1 MDQPEKTK
9 IGPPRRNRRWPKVV
23 AAVVFTLVA
32 LILALPYGLSTT
44 PARNWLLA
52 KANATMTPGRV
63 EVSRFSFSWFRPTRI
78 DGFVIFDPRGKPVVS
93 SRTVVWERNLFQILF
108 DRPRFGTFRLN
119 NATVDIDRKAD
130 GSIDLVDALRPILT
144 GKPETSFRLVIEG
157 GLRLATPELAEPLA
171 SDRFAIVI
179 DRPAAPGEVSW
190 TMTLDHPDKSLA
202 VSGSYARWDG
212 RPKGENNLDLD
223 IQPRQW
229 PLQIRVGGDMV
240 PVVLDGDVKLA
251 RDDGRWSSRGKAKSI
266 KARVKGDE
274 VTASG
279 QWSVS
284 RDASGWRIEDL
295 KADLPFGHVEGSG
308 STSAAASEPID
319 VRGRIDLPALIRTL
333 PGTIRL
339 REGTTLDRGEAVVQ
353 IAAKEGQW
361 VGRVQVGDLSGHAG
375 ETLVTLREPATVIA
389 RATESNGA
397 FTLDSLAIDSA
408 FLKAEGSG
416 DLDHGV
422 KAAGSFDLGEL
433 GRQVGDFVDL
443 GDWAMTGRGDLR
455 AELTREGSTLN
466 GTVAAIMP
474 EATVGPEGDALAM
487 SGVKFTGAVRGDRS
501 ASLADWNWDANL
513 AVDSASRAG
522 LNLEHAT
529 LSVHEAPSGAIA
541 IDPIEATLNGGK
553 LRVFAEYDAGPS
565 RTLRLLPGTELV
577 DAEVNEEASRRV
589 LSFVAPVL
597 DGATRATGRVSAVID
612 HAEFPL
618 GEGATRRAEVQGKVV
633 FADLEFAPGPIAAD
647 LLRLIGR
654 SDSVLR
660 LDQPVNLA
668 IADGRIH
675 QSGLAIPVGKLARI
689 ELDGEVGFDKSL
701 DMRATIPFS
710 GEAFPNNPVL
720 ADVASGTRIVV
731 PITGTLSDPKLD
743 KAAFNEGLAQTGK
756 EAAIRAGAS
765 LIFRALTKPRDP
777 DAPPPLTPTERKA
790 NRLERR
796 RLKRGGT

>member
-23 AAVVFTLVA
+23 VAVVFTLVA
-32 LILALPYGLSTT
+32 LILALPYALSTT

-63 EVSRFSFSWFRPTRI
+63 EVSRFSFSWFRPTKI
-78 DGFVIFDPRGKPVVS
+78 SQFVLYDPRGKPVVS
-93 SRTVVWERNLFQILF
+93 SPSVIWERNLAQLLF
-108 DRPRFGTFRLN
+108 DRPRYGIVHLLK
-119 NATVDIDRKAD
+119 AKVDVERRPD
-130 GSIDLVDALRPILT
+130 GSIDLEEALRPILT

-157 GLRLATPELAEPLA
+157 RLRLATPELAEPFD
-171 SDRFAIVI
+171 SNRFGIVI
-179 DRPAAPGEVSW
+179 DRPAAPGNIAW
-190 TMTLDHPDKSLA
+190 TMSLDHPEKSLA

-212 RPKGENNLDLD
+212 RPKGQNNLDLD
-223 IQPRQW
+223 IQPKQW
-229 PLQIRVGGDMV
+229 PMQIRVGGDVV
-240 PVVLDGDVKLA
+240 PVVLDGDFNVA
-251 RDDGRWSSRGKAKSI
+251 RDDGRWSSRGSAKSI
-266 KARVKGDE
+266 KARVNGDE

-279 QWSVS
+279 EWFVS
-284 RDASGWRIEDL
+284 RDASGWRIEAL
-295 KADLPFGHVEGSG
+295 KVDLPFGRVEGSG

-333 PGTIRL
+333 PGTIKL

-353 IAAKEGQW
+353 LAAKEGRW

-375 ETLVTLREPATVIA
+375 GTLVTLREPATLIA
-389 RATESNGA
+389 RATETQGA
-397 FTLDSLAIDSA
+397 FHLDSLAIDSA

-416 DLDHGV
+416 DLERGL
-422 KAAGSFDLGEL
+422 KAAGTFDLGAL
-433 GRQVGDFVDL
+433 ARQVGDFVDL
-443 GDWAMTGRGDLR
+443 GDLAMTGRGELR

-474 EATVGPEGDALAM
+474 EATIGPEGDALALV
-487 SGVKFTGAVRGDRS
+487 GVKLTGAIRGDQS
-501 ASLADWNWDANL
+501 AALADWAWDANL

-522 LNLEHAT
+522 VQLEHAT
-529 LSVHEAPSGAIA
+529 LSVHESPSGAIA
-541 IDPIEATLNGGK
+541 IDPIDATLNAGK
-553 LRVFAEYDAGPS
+553 LRVFAEYDAS
-565 RTLRLLPGTELV
+565 RTLRLLPGTELI

-612 HAEFPL
+612 HAEIPL
-618 GEGATRRAEVQGKVV
+618 GKGATRRAEVQGKVV
-633 FADLEFAPGPIAAD
+633 FEDLEFAPGPIAAD
-647 LLRLIGR
+647 LLGLIGR

-660 LDQPVNLA
+660 LDQPVNLS

-675 QSGLAIPVGKLARI
+675 QSGLSIPLGKLAKI
-689 ELDGEVGFDKSL
+689 ELEGDVGFDKSL

-743 KAAFNEGLAQTGK
+743 KEAFNRGLAQTGK
-756 EAAIRAGAS
+756 DAAIRAGAS
-765 LIFRALTKPRDP
+765 LLFRVLTKPRDP
-777 DAPPPLTPTERKA
+777 DAPPPLTPAERKA
-790 NRLERR
+790 ERQER
-796 RLKRGGT
+796 KRLKRGGG